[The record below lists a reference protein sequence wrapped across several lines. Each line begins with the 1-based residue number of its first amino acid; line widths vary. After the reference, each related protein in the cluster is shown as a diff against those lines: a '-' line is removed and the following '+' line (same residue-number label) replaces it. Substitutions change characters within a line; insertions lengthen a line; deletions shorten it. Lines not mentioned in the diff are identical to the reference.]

1 MRGRTLND
9 AFIILD
15 EAQNTTSEQ
24 MKMFLTR
31 LGFGSKVVVT
41 GDVTQVDLPGGA
53 KSGLMAATAIL
64 EGIDDIHFSRLT
76 SQDVVR
82 HRLVADI
89 VDAYGRAEESPAS
102 RCTHRYRDRRQPRG
116 ASCGFPRTSLMSIE
130 LANES
135 GGVEVPAELIIDA
148 ARFAVNAMDV
158 NPPGALL
165 SVLCVDEDTMADMHV
180 QWMDLPGPTDVMSF
194 PMDELVP
201 GGRPDATDLGPA
213 ILGDIVLCPP
223 EFARKQAREA
233 RRSFEHELAMLT
245 IHGVLHLL
253 GYDHAEPE
261 EEREMFGLQNEI
273 LDAFYAERN
282 RRAQEQRQ
290 TDRDSRLLSNIGFTG
305 TEQGTGGDAGGAT
318 GRSEED

>member
-1 MRGRTLND
+1 
-9 AFIILD
+9 
-15 EAQNTTSEQ
+15 
-24 MKMFLTR
+24 
-31 LGFGSKVVVT
+31 
-41 GDVTQVDLPGGA
+41 
-53 KSGLMAATAIL
+53 
-64 EGIDDIHFSRLT
+64 
-76 SQDVVR
+76 
-82 HRLVADI
+82 
-89 VDAYGRAEESPAS
+89 
-102 RCTHRYRDRRQPRG
+102 
-116 ASCGFPRTSLMSIE
+116 MSIE

-135 GGVEVPAELIIDA
+135 GVEVPAELIIDA

-158 NPPGALL
+158 NPGALL

-213 ILGDIVLCPP
+213 ILGDIVLCP

-233 RRSFEHELAMLT
+233 RRSFDHELAMLT

-273 LDAFYAERN
+273 LDSFYADRH
-282 RRAQEQRQ
+282 RRAQDQRQ

-305 TEQGTGGDAGGAT
+305 TEEGSGETGTT